1 MQKLRKKQNYEDMMC
16 VVGVTGGGGDS
27 SIWASQIG
35 CGFRGS
41 PSLNS
46 VSFLP
51 LSWHCIPGVIA
62 RGGSSTE
69 VFIYFIIFSKK
80 MLTN

>member
-16 VVGVTGGGGDS
+16 VVGVTGGGGGDS
-27 SIWASQIG
+27 SLWASQIG

-51 LSWHCIPGVIA
+51 LSWHCIPGVIL
-62 RGGSSTE
+62 
-69 VFIYFIIFSKK
+69 F
-80 MLTN
+80 

>member
-1 MQKLRKKQNYEDMMC
+1 MC
-16 VVGVTGGGGDS
+16 VVGVTGQGGGGRGDS

-51 LSWHCIPGVIA
+51 LSWHCIPGVIL
-62 RGGSSTE
+62 
-69 VFIYFIIFSKK
+69 F
-80 MLTN
+80 

>member
-1 MQKLRKKQNYEDMMC
+1 MR
-16 VVGVTGGGGDS
+16 VVGSNGGGGGGGRDS

-51 LSWHCIPGVIA
+51 LSWHCIPGVIL
-62 RGGSSTE
+62 
-69 VFIYFIIFSKK
+69 F
-80 MLTN
+80 

>member
-1 MQKLRKKQNYEDMMC
+1 MQKLRKKRKYEDMMR
-16 VVGVTGGGGDS
+16 VVGSNGGGGGGGGGGRDS

-51 LSWHCIPGVIA
+51 LSWHCIPGVIL
-62 RGGSSTE
+62 
-69 VFIYFIIFSKK
+69 F
-80 MLTN
+80 